1 MRADSAS
8 SSPKQSIPRRNA
20 AASFRRAA
28 PEERTHMGYF
38 ANAGQ
43 IVIQFAFGALISLIV
58 LRVLLQ
64 WVRAN
69 FYNPI
74 CQFLYKV
81 TNPVLMPLRKVI
93 PSWRNLDIAGIV
105 LAWLATAL
113 KLVLLYATLGQT
125 LGVLGLAVLAFADLI
140 DFVLLL
146 YLVLI
151 LVRVVISFVG
161 ADSYHPVVP
170 LVLQLTEPVL
180 KPWRRLLPDIG
191 GLDFSPLVVLLAITL
206 ARVLVAKPLL
216 DIGLHLAQG

>member
-1 MRADSAS
+1 
-8 SSPKQSIPRRNA
+8 
-20 AASFRRAA
+20 
-28 PEERTHMGYF
+28 MGYF

-43 IVIQFAFGALISLIV
+43 IVIQFVFGALIALIV

-74 CQFLYKV
+74 CQFLYKA

-93 PSWRNLDIAGIV
+93 PAWRNLDIAGIV

-113 KLVLLYATLGQT
+113 KLVLLYATVGQALGF
-125 LGVLGLAVLAFADLI
+125 LGLSVLALADLV

-146 YLVLI
+146 YIVLI
-151 LVRVVISFVG
+151 LVRVVIGFVG

-170 LVLQLTEPVL
+170 LVMQLTEPVL
-180 KPWRRLLPDIG
+180 KPFRRLIPNVG
-191 GLDFSPLVVLLAITL
+191 GLDFSPMVVLLAITL
-206 ARVLVAKPLL
+206 ARVLIAKPLL
-216 DIGLHLAQG
+216 DLGLRLAQG

>member
-1 MRADSAS
+1 
-8 SSPKQSIPRRNA
+8 
-20 AASFRRAA
+20 
-28 PEERTHMGYF
+28 MGYF

-81 TNPVLMPLRKVI
+81 TNPVLIPLRKVI

-125 LGVLGLAVLAFADLI
+125 LGVLGLIVLALADLI

-180 KPWRRLLPDIG
+180 KPWRRLLPDIAG
-191 GLDFSPLVVLLAITL
+191 IDFSPMVVLLAITL

-216 DIGLHLAQG
+216 DIGLRLAQG

>member
-1 MRADSAS
+1 
-8 SSPKQSIPRRNA
+8 
-20 AASFRRAA
+20 
-28 PEERTHMGYF
+28 MGYF

-43 IVIQFAFGALISLIV
+43 IVIQFVFGALVALIV

-74 CQFLYKV
+74 CQFLYKA

-93 PSWRNLDIAGIV
+93 PAWRNLDIAAIA

-113 KLVLLYATLGQT
+113 KLVLLYATVGQSLG
-125 LGVLGLAVLAFADLI
+125 LIGLAVLALADLV

-146 YLVLI
+146 YIVLV
-151 LVRVVISFVG
+151 LVRVVLSFVG

-170 LVLQLTEPVL
+170 LVMQLTEPVL
-180 KPWRRLLPDIG
+180 KPFRRLIPNVG
-191 GLDFSPLVVLLAITL
+191 GIDFSPMVLLLVITL

-216 DIGLHLAQG
+216 DLGLRLAQG

>member
-1 MRADSAS
+1 
-8 SSPKQSIPRRNA
+8 
-20 AASFRRAA
+20 
-28 PEERTHMGYF
+28 MGYF

-43 IVIQFAFGALISLIV
+43 IVIQFVFGALIALIV

-74 CQFLYKV
+74 CQFLYKA
-81 TNPVLMPLRKVI
+81 TNPVLMPLRKII
-93 PSWRNLDIAGIV
+93 PAWRNLDIAGIV

-113 KLVLLYATLGQT
+113 KLVLLYATVGQA
-125 LGVLGLAVLAFADLI
+125 LGVLGLAVLALADLV

-146 YLVLI
+146 YIVLI

-170 LVLQLTEPVL
+170 LVMQLTEPVM
-180 KPWRRLLPDIG
+180 KPFRRLIPNVG
-191 GLDFSPLVVLLAITL
+191 GLDFSPMVVLLVITL

-216 DIGLHLAQG
+216 DVGLRLAQG

>member
-1 MRADSAS
+1 
-8 SSPKQSIPRRNA
+8 
-20 AASFRRAA
+20 
-28 PEERTHMGYF
+28 MGYF

-43 IVIQFAFGALISLIV
+43 IVIQFVFGALIALIV

-74 CQFLYKV
+74 CQFLYKA

-93 PSWRNLDIAGIV
+93 PPWRNLDIAGIV

-113 KLVLLYATLGQT
+113 KLVLLYATVGQA
-125 LGVLGLAVLAFADLI
+125 LGVLGLSVLALADLV
-140 DFVLLL
+140 DFALLL
-146 YLVLI
+146 YIVLV
-151 LVRVVISFVG
+151 LVRVVLSFVG

-170 LVLQLTEPVL
+170 LVMQLTEPVL
-180 KPWRRLLPDIG
+180 KPFRRLIPNIG
-191 GLDFSPLVVLLAITL
+191 GLDFSPMVLLLAITL

-216 DIGLHLAQG
+216 DLGLHLAQG

>member
-1 MRADSAS
+1 
-8 SSPKQSIPRRNA
+8 
-20 AASFRRAA
+20 
-28 PEERTHMGYF
+28 MGYF

-43 IVIQFAFGALISLIV
+43 IVIQFVFVALVTLIV

-74 CQFLYKV
+74 CQFLYKA

-93 PSWRNLDIAGIV
+93 PAWRNLDIAGIA

-113 KLVLLYATLGQT
+113 KLVLLYATVGQT
-125 LGVLGLAVLAFADLI
+125 LGVLGLAVLALADLV
-140 DFVLLL
+140 DFLLLL
-146 YLVLI
+146 YIVLV

-170 LVLQLTEPVL
+170 LVMQLTEPVM
-180 KPWRRLLPDIG
+180 KPFRRLIPNVG
-191 GLDFSPLVVLLAITL
+191 GLDFSPMVVLLVLTL
-206 ARVLVAKPLL
+206 ARVLIAKPLL
-216 DIGLHLAQG
+216 DLGLRLAQG

>member
-1 MRADSAS
+1 M
-8 SSPKQSIPRRNA
+8 
-20 AASFRRAA
+20 
-28 PEERTHMGYF
+28 
-38 ANAGQ
+38 
-43 IVIQFAFGALISLIV
+43 FGALIALIV

-74 CQFLYKV
+74 CQFLYKA

-93 PSWRNLDIAGIV
+93 PAWRNLDIAGIA

-113 KLVLLYATLGQT
+113 KLVLLYATVGQT
-125 LGVLGLAVLAFADLI
+125 LGVLGLAVLALADLV
-140 DFVLLL
+140 DFLLLL
-146 YLVLI
+146 YIVLV

-170 LVLQLTEPVL
+170 LVMQLTEPVM
-180 KPWRRLLPDIG
+180 KPFRRLIPNVG
-191 GLDFSPLVVLLAITL
+191 GLDFSPMVVLLVITL

-216 DIGLHLAQG
+216 DLGLRLAQG

>member
-1 MRADSAS
+1 
-8 SSPKQSIPRRNA
+8 
-20 AASFRRAA
+20 
-28 PEERTHMGYF
+28 MGYF

-43 IVIQFAFGALISLIV
+43 IVIQFVFGALIALIV

-74 CQFLYKV
+74 CQFLYKA

-93 PSWRNLDIAGIV
+93 PAWRNLDIAGIA

-113 KLVLLYATLGQT
+113 KLVLLYATVGQA
-125 LGVLGLAVLAFADLI
+125 LGVLGLAVLALADLV

-146 YLVLI
+146 YIVLV
-151 LVRVVISFVG
+151 LVRVVLSFVG
-161 ADSYHPVVP
+161 AHSYHPVVP
-170 LVLQLTEPVL
+170 LVMQLTEPVL
-180 KPWRRLLPDIG
+180 KPFRRMIPNIG
-191 GLDFSPLVVLLAITL
+191 GLDFSPMVLLLAITL

-216 DIGLHLAQG
+216 DLGLRLAQG

>member
-1 MRADSAS
+1 
-8 SSPKQSIPRRNA
+8 
-20 AASFRRAA
+20 
-28 PEERTHMGYF
+28 MGYF

-43 IVIQFAFGALISLIV
+43 IVIQFVFGALIALIV

-74 CQFLYKV
+74 CQFIYKA

-93 PSWRNLDIAGIV
+93 PAWRNLDIAGIV
-105 LAWLATAL
+105 LAWLATGL
-113 KLVLLYATLGQT
+113 KLVLLYATVGQT
-125 LGVLGLAVLAFADLI
+125 LGVLGLVVLALADLV

-146 YLVLI
+146 YIVLV
-151 LVRVVISFVG
+151 LVRVVLSFVG

-170 LVLQLTEPVL
+170 LVMQLTEPIL
-180 KPWRRLLPDIG
+180 KPFRRLIPNVG
-191 GLDFSPLVVLLAITL
+191 GIDFSPMVLLLVITL

-216 DIGLHLAQG
+216 DLGLRLAQG

>member
-1 MRADSAS
+1 
-8 SSPKQSIPRRNA
+8 
-20 AASFRRAA
+20 
-28 PEERTHMGYF
+28 MGYF

-43 IVIQFAFGALISLIV
+43 IVIQFVFGALIALIV

-74 CQFLYKV
+74 CQFLYKA

-93 PSWRNLDIAGIV
+93 PAWRNLDIAGIT

-113 KLVLLYATLGQT
+113 KLVLLYATVGQT
-125 LGVLGLAVLAFADLI
+125 LGVLGLAVLALADLV
-140 DFVLLL
+140 DFLLLL
-146 YLVLI
+146 YIVLV

-170 LVLQLTEPVL
+170 LVMQLTEPVM
-180 KPWRRLLPDIG
+180 KPFRRLIPNVG
-191 GLDFSPLVVLLAITL
+191 GLDFSPMVVLLVLTL
-206 ARVLVAKPLL
+206 ARVLIAKPLL
-216 DIGLHLAQG
+216 DLGLRLAQG

>member
-1 MRADSAS
+1 
-8 SSPKQSIPRRNA
+8 
-20 AASFRRAA
+20 
-28 PEERTHMGYF
+28 MGYF

-43 IVIQFAFGALISLIV
+43 IVIQFVFGALIALIV

-74 CQFLYKV
+74 CQFLYKA

-93 PSWRNLDIAGIV
+93 PAWRNLDIAGIT

-113 KLVLLYATLGQT
+113 KLVLLYATVGQT
-125 LGVLGLAVLAFADLI
+125 LGVLGLAVLALADLV
-140 DFVLLL
+140 DFLLLL
-146 YLVLI
+146 YIVLV

-170 LVLQLTEPVL
+170 LVMQLTEPVM
-180 KPWRRLLPDIG
+180 KPFRRVIPNVG
-191 GLDFSPLVVLLAITL
+191 GLDFSPMVVLLVITL

>member
-1 MRADSAS
+1 
-8 SSPKQSIPRRNA
+8 
-20 AASFRRAA
+20 
-28 PEERTHMGYF
+28 MGYF

-43 IVIQFAFGALISLIV
+43 IVIQFVFGALIALIV

-74 CQFLYKV
+74 CQFLYKA

-93 PSWRNLDIAGIV
+93 PPWRNLDIAGIV

-113 KLVLLYATLGQT
+113 KLVLLYATVGQA
-125 LGVLGLAVLAFADLI
+125 LGVLGLSVLALADLV
-140 DFVLLL
+140 DFALLL
-146 YLVLI
+146 YIVLV
-151 LVRVVISFVG
+151 LVRVVLSFVG

-170 LVLQLTEPVL
+170 LVMQLTEPVL
-180 KPWRRLLPDIG
+180 KPFRRLIPNVG
-191 GLDFSPLVVLLAITL
+191 GLDFSPMVLLLAITL

-216 DIGLHLAQG
+216 DLGLHLAQG

>member
-1 MRADSAS
+1 
-8 SSPKQSIPRRNA
+8 
-20 AASFRRAA
+20 
-28 PEERTHMGYF
+28 MGYF

-43 IVIQFAFGALISLIV
+43 IVIQFVFVALVTLIV

-74 CQFLYKV
+74 CQFLYKA

-93 PSWRNLDIAGIV
+93 PAWRNLDIAGIA

-113 KLVLLYATLGQT
+113 KLVLLYATVGQT
-125 LGVLGLAVLAFADLI
+125 LGVLGLAVLALADLV
-140 DFVLLL
+140 DFLLLL
-146 YLVLI
+146 YIVLV

-170 LVLQLTEPVL
+170 LVMQLTEPVM
-180 KPWRRLLPDIG
+180 KPFRRLIPNVG
-191 GLDFSPLVVLLAITL
+191 GLDFSPMVVLLVITL

-216 DIGLHLAQG
+216 DLGLRLAQG

>member
-1 MRADSAS
+1 
-8 SSPKQSIPRRNA
+8 
-20 AASFRRAA
+20 
-28 PEERTHMGYF
+28 MGYF

-43 IVIQFAFGALISLIV
+43 IVIQFAFGVVISLIV

-74 CQFLYKV
+74 CQFLYKA

-93 PSWRNLDIAGIV
+93 PAWHNVDIAGIV

-125 LGVLGLAVLAFADLI
+125 LGLVGLAVLALADLV

-146 YLVLI
+146 YIVLI
-151 LVRVVISFVG
+151 LARVVISFVA

-170 LVLQLTEPVL
+170 LVIQLTEPVM
-180 KPWRRLLPDIG
+180 KPFRRLLPDIG
-191 GLDFSPLVVLLAITL
+191 GIDFSPMLVLLVITL

-216 DIGLHLAQG
+216 DIGLQLAQGG